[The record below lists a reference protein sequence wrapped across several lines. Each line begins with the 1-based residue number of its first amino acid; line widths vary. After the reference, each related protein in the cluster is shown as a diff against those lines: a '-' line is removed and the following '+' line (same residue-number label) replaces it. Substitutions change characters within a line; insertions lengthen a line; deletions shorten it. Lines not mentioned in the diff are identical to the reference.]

1 MIGKST
7 WLHLRFPFSLFLLPV
22 FLFALSLCPA
32 AMFWPAAGV
41 FFILHFLVYP
51 ASNGYNSYFD
61 RDEESIGLLRK
72 PPPVQKQLYDVAIAL
87 DLLALVLAA
96 FISFGFAAMVLVYG
110 LVSKAY
116 SHPAIR
122 LKKYPLTG
130 WITAGFFQGFFTFM
144 AVWIGVSVGNFADLL
159 HPYVL
164 IPAGLSS
171 MLLWGSYPMTQVY
184 QHAEDA
190 RRGDRT
196 LSLLLGINGT
206 FHFTAL
212 MFLAANAGFIYFY
225 VSYFGWMQAL
235 VFQAFLLPV
244 LAFFIQWYMRVR
256 RDPAHADYRNTMRLN
271 AISSVC
277 LSAFFIL
284 FLLIWGP
291 A

>member
-22 FLFALSLCPA
+22 FLFALSLCPG
-32 AMFWPAAGV
+32 AMFWPSAGV

-87 DLLALVLAA
+87 DLAALVLAA
-96 FISFGFAAMVLVYG
+96 FISFGFAVMVLVYG

-116 SHPAIR
+116 SHPSIR
-122 LKKYPLTG
+122 LKKYPVAG
-130 WITAGFFQGFFTFM
+130 WITAGFFQGFFTFI
-144 AVWIGVSVGNFADLL
+144 AVWIGVSVGNFSDLL
-159 HPYVL
+159 NPYVL

-212 MFLAANAGFIYFY
+212 IFLATNAGFVYFY
-225 VSYFGWMQAL
+225 AGYFGWLQAL

-244 LAFFIQWYMRVR
+244 LAFFIQWYFRVR
-256 RDPAHADYRNTMRLN
+256 RDPTRADYRNTMQLN
-271 AISSVC
+271 AISSLC
-277 LSAFFIL
+277 LSAFFVL
-284 FLLIWGP
+284 FLLLWGP